1 MRTIFVGDIHG
12 CADELDWLLK
22 KIAFQSEHDRLFLTG
37 DAFTKGPAPCA
48 VWDQI
53 QDTNAQMVMGN
64 HDAELLEK
72 LLSPPQS
79 LKPDHRRI
87 LDALSPIAN
96 ELIPWLQNLPLY
108 IKKEAFLLVHA
119 GIHPE
124 KGLEGTSRDEFLA
137 IRTWPPQRG
146 IEGQRWHDMYR
157 PDHPLIVFGHDAPGS
172 LIIKRRQDDR
182 PYLIGL
188 DSGCVYGNQLTA
200 YILEEDRIEQVQS
213 TQPRTFKS

>member
-72 LLSPPQS
+72 LLSPPLS

-124 KGLEGTSRDEFLA
+124 KGDHRPVDDGTNLFCKLNN
-137 IRTWPPQRG
+137 
-146 IEGQRWHDMYR
+146 
-157 PDHPLIVFGHDAPGS
+157 IVGS
-172 LIIKRRQDDR
+172 
-182 PYLIGL
+182 
-188 DSGCVYGNQLTA
+188 S
-200 YILEEDRIEQVQS
+200 YI
-213 TQPRTFKS
+213 